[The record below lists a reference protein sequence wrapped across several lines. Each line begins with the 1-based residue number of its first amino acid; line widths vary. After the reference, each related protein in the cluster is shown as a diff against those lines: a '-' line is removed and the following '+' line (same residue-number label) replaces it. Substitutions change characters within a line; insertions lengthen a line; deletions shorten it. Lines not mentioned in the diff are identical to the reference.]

1 MTWNGRLTPATIIML
16 VILAL
21 SSMNIRLA
29 DAGSSSGMPT
39 ALSAPV
45 PVWNPSQS
53 GAQQGAPTINVAPSA
68 ANTFEHN
75 TSILSLPSILGS
87 QWNPT
92 ELVPPEGILSQS
104 FIRTYDNTTARLTL
118 KQVIYIALSNNPE
131 VAAIELNPVGSTES
145 VRSALSVFDPD
156 FTGTADQI
164 KTVTPTTSALESS
177 SDALSTKNYDWNFGL
192 NKVLSTTNGT
202 LSATFNNTRQLS
214 NNLTETI
221 NPYYNSTLAVSLA
234 QPLLRNFGWRFATIN
249 VRLAE
254 SAQRQAQW
262 TMAASLLSFV
272 QSVGNNYW
280 NVVLSEENLEVAQ
293 ESLKFNQDLVRQN
306 AISVRVGTLAPLDL
320 QEAQSSAATAAAN
333 VYTSEAA
340 LATARA
346 QLRQDVMLNPSH
358 SFLPQNIEPADAP
371 NLAMQVDENEM
382 DALETGV
389 LYSPSLG
396 DMRESIRTAL
406 LQVKF
411 QENQLLPQ
419 VTVQTQFANS
429 GLAGDALCGSPFGS
443 TKTNCFNSSLTGPP
457 PLNGVKLP
465 FDGDYGTVLNKLFNF
480 GFYNYEFILNYERP
494 LSNAA
499 ARSALGQSR
508 VSYEQLRLQYRASL
522 SQLVEQ
528 VESALANIH
537 ADIKRVEATKS
548 ATYYSREAL
557 HDEEIRFRVGMA
569 TTHDLLQYENELVT
583 AQGNEVQAD
592 IDLENAWLALETAKG
607 TLLRSFNVNFQVA
620 DPTETPWYAEF

>member
-1 MTWNGRLTPATIIML
+1 MTWNARLTPATIMML
-16 VILAL
+16 VMFAL
-21 SSMNIRLA
+21 SCVNIRLA
-29 DAGSSSGMPT
+29 DAGSANGTPT

-45 PVWNPSQS
+45 PVWNSNQNS
-53 GAQQGAPTINVAPSA
+53 AQQPAPTVNVAPSA
-68 ANTFEHN
+68 ANQFENN
-75 TSILSLPSILGS
+75 TSILSLPSIIS
-87 QWNPT
+87 KQWNPT
-92 ELVPPEGILSQS
+92 ELVAPESVLSQS
-104 FIRTYDNTTARLTL
+104 FIGTYDNTTARLTL
-118 KQVIYIALSNNPE
+118 KQVIYIALSNNPQ
-131 VAAIELNPVGSTES
+131 VAAIELGPIGSTES

-156 FTGTADQI
+156 FTATADQI
-164 KTVTPTTSALESS
+164 KTVTPTTSALESAG
-177 SDALSTKNYDWNFGL
+177 DALSTKDYDWNFGL

-202 LSATFNNTRQLS
+202 LSFTFNNTRQLS

-221 NPYYNSTLAVSLA
+221 NPYYDSTLAVSLS
-234 QPLLRNFGWRFATIN
+234 QPLLRNFGWKFATIN

-254 SAQRQAQW
+254 SAQKEAQW
-262 TMAASLLSFV
+262 SMAQSLQSFV
-272 QSVGNNYW
+272 QQVGNDYW
-280 NVVLSEENLEVAQ
+280 NVVLTEENLEVAQ

-306 AISVRVGTLAPLDL
+306 SISVRVGTLAPLDL

-333 VYTSEAA
+333 VYTSEAS

-358 SFLPQNIEPADAP
+358 SFLPQNVEPADAP
-371 NLAMQVDENEM
+371 NLAMKVDENEM

-406 LQVKF
+406 LEVQF

-419 VTVQTQFANS
+419 VTVQTQIANS

-443 TKTNCFNSSLTGPP
+443 TKTNCFNSKLSGAP

-465 FDGDYGTVLNKLFNF
+465 FDGDYGTVLNNLFNY
-480 GFYNYEFILNYERP
+480 GYYNYEFVVNYERP

-607 TLLRSFNVNFQVA
+607 TLLRSFNVNFEVA
-620 DPTETPWYAEF
+620 DPSETPWYAAF